1 MRYFTE
7 FEYNGSRYHGWQN
20 QPNALS
26 VQEVMERAFG
36 MLLHQPIDLTAAGR
50 TDTGVHAR
58 MMVAHF
64 DTETAIEAPEQLCF
78 KLNGLLPE
86 DIAIHWIRPVRED
99 AHARFDAT
107 SRTYEYWL
115 MQRKSA
121 FSDKLITRTYFQLDF
136 ERMNDACEVLL
147 EEKDFASFCKAHTD
161 VKTTLC
167 DVRRAYWR
175 PAEGQADTWVFTIE
189 ADRFLRNMVRA
200 TVGTLIEVGR
210 GKLSKDDLRR
220 ILREKSRCAAGQSM
234 PADGLY
240 LTHISYPEELFL
252 TK

>member
-1 MRYFTE
+1 MRYFIE
-7 FEYNGSRYHGWQN
+7 FEYNGANYHGWQY
-20 QPNALS
+20 QPNAIS
-26 VQEVMERAFG
+26 VQEVMEQSLG
-36 MLLHQPIDLTAAGR
+36 MLLRQPTPVTAAGR

-58 MMVAHF
+58 KMVAHF
-64 DTETAIEAPEQLCF
+64 DTAEPLADASALAF

-86 DIAIHWIRPVRED
+86 DIAIHQIRAVKPD

-115 MQRKSA
+115 TQRKSA
-121 FSDKLITRTYFQLDF
+121 FTDKLVTRTYFQLDF

-161 VKTTLC
+161 VKTTFC

-175 PAEGQADTWVFTIE
+175 KAEGMPDTWIFTIE

-200 TVGTLIEVGR
+200 TVGTLIQVGR
-210 GKLSKDDLRR
+210 GLLSKDDLRR
-220 ILREKSRCAAGQSM
+220 ILHEKSRCAAGQSM

-240 LTHISYPEELFL
+240 LVDITYPEELYL
-252 TK
+252 N

>member
-1 MRYFTE
+1 MRYFAE

-26 VQEVMERAFG
+26 VQEVMEHALSL
-36 MLLHQPIDLTAAGR
+36 LLHRPTDLTAAGR

-58 MMVAHF
+58 MMIAHF
-64 DTETAIEAPEQLCF
+64 DTESAIEDPSLLCF

-86 DIAIHWIRPVRED
+86 DIAIHWIKPVRDD
-99 AHARFDAT
+99 AHARFDAR

-121 FSDKLITRTYFQLDF
+121 FTDKLITRSYFQLDF

-167 DVRRAYWR
+167 DVRRAFWQ
-175 PAEGQADTWVFTIE
+175 PAAGMDDTWVFTIE

-200 TVGTLIEVGR
+200 TVGTLIEIGR
-210 GKLSKDDLRR
+210 GKISKDDLRR
-220 ILREKSRCAAGQSM
+220 ILQEKSRCSAGQSM

-240 LTHISYPEELFL
+240 LTNITYPDDLFQL
-252 TK
+252 N